1 MAGKH
6 SPCLTCLSK
15 NIYPMKY
22 LSKLFT
28 LLFIL
33 FAGFAVAACGDDD
46 EGTGGGHENGGG
58 NGGGDNGDGDNSG
71 DNGGGDNGG
80 GSTFNFADPYL
91 GFGADVATVKAS
103 VTGKEL
109 LAENSSYLVYE
120 GKSPV
125 ELEAYFFELGKYS
138 FSQLY
143 FSSDGSTLDDV
154 NGVIGSRY
162 SYQGTTEE
170 GDYLYLNED
179 ETIGV
184 FVWEETDDET
194 QETIVL
200 VQYQY
205 LGEFEGGDS
214 DLTFNEPYIKW
225 NASVDDVIA
234 EKGGPM
240 ADQAGT
246 DGLYMM
252 AYVGEGPVQ
261 MEVYGFWNYMLHLSE
276 INFVEGVALED
287 VCNWYN
293 NHYNFLGFEEDE
305 SGETTGM
312 YVFADE
318 DYATGVQ
325 LAYFKE
331 YNQVIVDYLDI
342 AYFTSQSIS
351 KLPAQRGKV
360 SLKGQVRANF
370 FKNLQTLKPS
380 KIRGQKPIVKRH
392 VSLPKA
398 GF

>member
-46 EGTGGGHENGGG
+46 DETGG
-58 NGGGDNGDGDNSG
+58 NGGGG
-71 DNGGGDNGG
+71 NGG

-91 GFGADVATVKAS
+91 GFGADVATVKAK

-109 LAENSSYLVYE
+109 LVDKSSYLVYE

-143 FSSDGSTLDDV
+143 FSSDGATLDKV
-154 NGVIGSRY
+154 KGVIGSRY
-162 SYQGTTEE
+162 GYLDTTEE
-170 GDYLYLNED
+170 GDYLYLSED

-184 FVWEETDDET
+184 IVWEETDDET
-194 QETIVL
+194 QETIVC

-214 DLTFNEPYIKW
+214 DLTFNEPFIKW

-234 EKGGPM
+234 EKGEPM
-240 ADQAGT
+240 ADKAGEN
-246 DGLYMM
+246 GLYVM
-252 AYVGEGPVQ
+252 AYGGESPVE
-261 MEVYGFWNYMLHLSE
+261 MEAYAFWNEILHLSE
-276 INFVEGVALED
+276 IYFVEGVALED
-287 VCNWYN
+287 VCNWYA
-293 NHYNFLGFEEDE
+293 NHYNYLGFEGDE
-305 SGETTGM
+305 SGKTTGM
-312 YVFADE
+312 YAFADD
-318 DYATGVQ
+318 DYVTGVQ
-325 LAYFKE
+325 LAYFNE
-331 YNQVIVDYLDI
+331 DNQVIVDYLDI
-342 AYFTSQSIS
+342 AFFTSQSIS

>member
-46 EGTGGGHENGGG
+46 EETGG
-58 NGGGDNGDGDNSG
+58 NGGGG
-71 DNGGGDNGG
+71 NGG

-91 GFGADVATVKAS
+91 GFGADVATVKAK

-109 LAENSSYLVYE
+109 LAEEGSYLIYK

-125 ELEAYFFELGKYS
+125 EAEAYFFEFGKYS
-138 FSQLY
+138 FSLLY
-143 FSSDGSTLDDV
+143 FKADGATLDNV
-154 NGVIGSRY
+154 KGVIGSRY
-162 SYQGTTEE
+162 SYQGSTEE
-170 GDYLYLNED
+170 GDYFYVNED

-184 FVWEETDDET
+184 VVWEETDDET
-194 QETIVL
+194 QENIVL

-214 DLTFNEPYIKW
+214 DLTFNEPFMKW

-234 EKGGPM
+234 EKGDPM
-240 ADQAGT
+240 ADQAGS

-252 AYVGEGPVQ
+252 GYVGESPVE
-261 MEVYGFWNYMLHLSE
+261 MELYGFWNEILHLSE
-276 INFVEGVALED
+276 ITFVEGVALED

-293 NHYNFLGFEEDE
+293 NHYNYLGFEGDE

-318 DYATGVQ
+318 DYVTGVQ
-325 LAYFKE
+325 LAYYSE

-342 AYFTSQSIS
+342 DYFTSQSIS

-360 SLKGQVRANF
+360 SLKGKVRANF

>member
-6 SPCLTCLSK
+6 SPCLPCLSK

-46 EGTGGGHENGGG
+46 EGTGGNGGG
-58 NGGGDNGDGDNSG
+58 NGGGK
-71 DNGGGDNGG
+71 
-80 GSTFNFADPYL
+80 TFRFADPYL
-91 GFGADVATVKAS
+91 GFGADVATVKAK

-109 LAENSSYLVYE
+109 LVEKSSYLVYE

-125 ELEAYFFELGKYS
+125 EIEAYFFELGKYS

-143 FSSDGSTLDDV
+143 FEADGATLDDV
-154 NGVIGSRY
+154 KGVIGSRY
-162 SYQGTTEE
+162 GYLDTTEE

-184 FVWEETDDET
+184 IVWEETDDET
-194 QETIVL
+194 QETFVC

-214 DLTFNEPYIKW
+214 DLTFNEPYTKW

-234 EKGGPM
+234 DKGEPLV
-240 ADQAGT
+240 DQAGQ

-252 AYVGEGPVQ
+252 AYGGEGPVQ
-261 MEVYGFWNYMLHLSE
+261 MEVYGFWNDMLHLAE
-276 INFVEGVALED
+276 IDFVEGVTLET

-293 NHYNFLGFEEDE
+293 NHYNYLKFVEDE
-305 SGETTGM
+305 TGETAGT
-312 YVFADE
+312 YLFADD
-318 DYATGVQ
+318 DYVTGVQ
-325 LAYFKE
+325 VSFDNE
-331 YNQVIVDYLDI
+331 YEQAFAQYVDI
-342 AYFTSQSIS
+342 AYVTSQSIS

-360 SLKGQVRANF
+360 SLKGKVRANF

>member
-58 NGGGDNGDGDNSG
+58 NGGGG
-71 DNGGGDNGG
+71 NGG

-91 GFGADVATVKAS
+91 GFGADVATVKAK

-109 LAENSSYLVYE
+109 LAEKSSYLIYK

-125 ELEAYFFELGKYS
+125 EAEAYYFEFGKYS
-138 FSQLY
+138 FSLLY
-143 FSSDGSTLDDV
+143 FRADGATLDKV
-154 NGVIGSRY
+154 KGVIGSRY

-194 QETIVL
+194 QENIVW

-234 EKGGPM
+234 EKGDPM
-240 ADQAGT
+240 ADQAGP

-252 AYVGEGPVQ
+252 AYGGEGPVQ
-261 MEVYGFWNYMLHLSE
+261 MEIYGFWNEMLHLAE
-276 INFVEGVALED
+276 IDFVEGVTLET

-293 NHYNFLGFEEDE
+293 NHYNYLKFVEDE
-305 SGETTGM
+305 TGETAGT
-312 YVFADE
+312 YLFADD
-318 DYATGVQ
+318 DYVTGVQ
-325 LAYFKE
+325 VSFDNE
-331 YNQVIVDYLDI
+331 YEQAFAQYVDI
-342 AYFTSQSIS
+342 AYVTSQSIS

>member
-46 EGTGGGHENGGG
+46 EGTGGGNGGH
-58 NGGGDNGDGDNSG
+58 GGGGE
-71 DNGGGDNGG
+71 
-80 GSTFNFADPYL
+80 TFRFADPYL
-91 GFGADVATVKAS
+91 GFGADVATVKTS

-109 LAENSSYLVYE
+109 LVDKSSYLVYE

-125 ELEAYFFELGKYS
+125 QLEAYFFELGKYS

-143 FSSDGSTLDDV
+143 FEADGATLDDV

-162 SYQGTTEE
+162 GYLETTEE

-184 FVWEETDDET
+184 IVWEETDDET
-194 QETIVL
+194 QETFVC

-214 DLTFNEPYIKW
+214 DFTFNEPYTKW

-234 EKGGPM
+234 EKGNPI
-240 ADQAGT
+240 DQASQN
-246 DGLYMM
+246 DLYMM
-252 AYVGEGPVQ
+252 AYLGEGPVE
-261 MEVYGFWNYMLHLSE
+261 MEVYGFWNEMLHLAE
-276 INFVEGVALED
+276 IDFVEGVDLD
-287 VCNWYN
+287 NVCNWYN
-293 NHYNFLGFEEDE
+293 NHYNYLGFEEDE
-305 SGETTGM
+305 SGETTGT
-312 YVFADE
+312 YAFADE
-318 DYATGVQ
+318 DFVTGVQ
-325 LAYFKE
+325 VSYFNE
-331 YNQVIVDYLDI
+331 YKQVIVDYLDI
-342 AYFTSQSIS
+342 AFFTSQSIS

-370 FKNLQTLKPS
+370 FKNLQTFKPS

-392 VSLPKA
+392 VSLRKA

>member
-46 EGTGGGHENGGG
+46 EGTGGGHENGG
-58 NGGGDNGDGDNSG
+58 
-71 DNGGGDNGG
+71 DNGG

-91 GFGADVATVKAS
+91 GFGADVATVKAK

-109 LAENSSYLVYE
+109 LAEEGSYLIYK

-125 ELEAYFFELGKYS
+125 EAEAYFFEFGKYS
-138 FSQLY
+138 FSLLY
-143 FSSDGSTLDDV
+143 FKADGATLDNV
-154 NGVIGSRY
+154 KGVIGSRY
-162 SYQGTTEE
+162 SYQGSTEE
-170 GDYLYLNED
+170 GDYFYVNED

-184 FVWEETDDET
+184 VVWEETDDET
-194 QETIVL
+194 QENIVL

-214 DLTFNEPYIKW
+214 DLTFNEPFMKW

-234 EKGGPM
+234 EKGDPM
-240 ADQAGT
+240 ADQAGQN
-246 DGLYMM
+246 GLYMM
-252 AYVGEGPVQ
+252 GYVGESPVE
-261 MEVYGFWNYMLHLSE
+261 MELYGFWNEILHLSE
-276 INFVEGVALED
+276 ITFVEGVALED

-293 NHYNFLGFEEDE
+293 NHYNYLGFEGDE

-318 DYATGVQ
+318 DYVTGVQ
-325 LAYFKE
+325 LAYYSE

-342 AYFTSQSIS
+342 DYFTSQSIS

-360 SLKGQVRANF
+360 SLKGKVRANF

>member
-46 EGTGGGHENGGG
+46 EETGG
-58 NGGGDNGDGDNSG
+58 NGGGG
-71 DNGGGDNGG
+71 NGG

-91 GFGADVATVKAS
+91 GFGADVATVKAK

-109 LAENSSYLVYE
+109 LVEKSSYLVYE

-125 ELEAYFFELGKYS
+125 EIEAYFFELGKYS

-143 FSSDGSTLDDV
+143 FEADGATLDDV
-154 NGVIGSRY
+154 KGVIGSRY
-162 SYQGTTEE
+162 GYLDTTEE

-184 FVWEETDDET
+184 IVWEETDDET
-194 QETIVL
+194 QETFVC

-214 DLTFNEPYIKW
+214 DLTFNEPYTKW
-225 NASVDDVIA
+225 NASVEDVIA
-234 EKGGPM
+234 DKGEPM
-240 ADQAGT
+240 ADQAGQN
-246 DGLYMM
+246 GLYMM
-252 AYVGEGPVQ
+252 AYLGESPVE
-261 MEVYGFWNYMLHLSE
+261 MEVYVFFNEMLHLAE
-276 INFVEGVALED
+276 IDFVEGVSLEN

-293 NHYNFLGFEEDE
+293 NHYNYLKFVEDE
-305 SGETTGM
+305 SGETAGT
-312 YVFADE
+312 YVFADD
-318 DYATGVQ
+318 DYVTGVQ
-325 LAYFKE
+325 VSFDNE
-331 YNQVIVDYLDI
+331 YNQAFAQYVDI
-342 AYFTSQSIS
+342 AYVTSQPIS

-392 VSLPKA
+392 VSLRKA